1 MRGMKTLSLA
11 VMLLTLSGVEI
22 SSGSP
27 VQQDDEATLLTAAGE
42 GRVDDVRALLDAG
55 LDVNA
60 RNEDAWT
67 PLLYAALG
75 GHPEVVNLLLEYG
88 ADVNAS
94 NSAGWTPLIAA
105 AMSGRAE
112 VVGMLLE
119 RGADVNAGDTSGQT
133 ALMYAARGG
142 HTEAVAL
149 LLDYGVDVNAKEEEG
164 ETPLTAAEAAGHV
177 EVVKLLLKGGADV
190 TGAVWEPSTARPEVR
205 DQARAGQI
213 ISSRWPASLLEAGIG
228 GTVYVWAFVDTDG
241 RVRDARVIIRSG
253 EALLDFAAL
262 RAVREIEF
270 NPARRNGEAVAAWLV
285 FPVTFGTP
293 PSITVMP
300 EIRDPTRMTEL
311 INRYYPMHLW
321 DAGISGTVVFEV
333 HIDASGRVERAEV
346 TRNSGHPALDRAALR
361 AVRELLFTPALRDGV
376 PVAMSMTFAIRF
388 SRW

>member
-1 MRGMKTLSLA
+1 MRRTKTISLA
-11 VMLLTLSGVEI
+11 VTVLAFSG
-22 SSGSP
+22 GGTMTAYA
-27 VQQDDEATLLTAAGE
+27 VQQDDEAAALLTAASE
-42 GRVDDVRALLDAG
+42 GRVEDVRALLDQG

-60 RNEDAWT
+60 RNEDDWT
-67 PLLYAALG
+67 PLLLAALG
-75 GHPEVVNLLLEYG
+75 GHPEVVTL
-88 ADVNAS
+88 
-94 NSAGWTPLIAA
+94 
-105 AMSGRAE
+105 
-112 VVGMLLE
+112 LLE

-149 LLDYGVDVNAKEEEG
+149 LLDHGADVNAKDEEG
-164 ETPLTAAEAAGHV
+164 ETPLTAAEAAGHKK
-177 EVVKLLLKGGADV
+177 VVKLLLEGGADV
-190 TGAVWEPSTARPEVR
+190 TGAVLDPSTARPEVR

-213 ISSRWPASLLEAGIG
+213 ISSRWPTSLLAAGIG

-241 RVRDARVIIRSG
+241 RVRDAQVIMSSG

-285 FPVTFGTP
+285 FPVTFGRP
-293 PSITVMP
+293 PSITVGP

-311 INRYYPMHLW
+311 INRYYPKQFW
-321 DAGISGTVVFEV
+321 DAGLGGTVYFEV
-333 HIDASGRVERAEV
+333 YIDASGRVERADISKS
-346 TRNSGHPALDRAALR
+346 SGFGVLDRAALR

-376 PVAMSMTFAIRF
+376 PVAMSITFAIRF